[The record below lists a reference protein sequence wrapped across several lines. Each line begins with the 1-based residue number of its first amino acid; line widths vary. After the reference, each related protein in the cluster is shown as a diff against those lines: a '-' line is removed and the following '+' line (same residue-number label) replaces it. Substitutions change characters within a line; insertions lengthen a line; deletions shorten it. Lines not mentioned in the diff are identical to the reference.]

1 MKKKLATCLM
11 TTMVHR
17 LGICATEKKSRWLK
31 GLELEAQI
39 PDPQP
44 YDLEQIIFLSLSQ
57 LIYRLAMT
65 AVLTSHKVCVRIKL
79 THIHKMCRR
88 VPGREEALV
97 GGFQVK

>member
-65 AVLTSHKVCVRIKL
+65 AVLSNFTQGLC
-79 THIHKMCRR
+79 
-88 VPGREEALV
+88 ED
-97 GGFQVK
+97 

>member
-44 YDLEQIIFLSLSQ
+44 YDLEQIIFLSLSE

-65 AVLTSHKVCVRIKL
+65 AVLSNFTQGLC
-79 THIHKMCRR
+79 
-88 VPGREEALV
+88 ED
-97 GGFQVK
+97 